1 MRHSYPKKIYNIDKD
16 TNFAL
21 ITYIMVLLWVGKRF
35 VDLFNTGATIRGR
48 EINNKKSFD
57 RINSGIR
64 NGWGESS

>member
-48 EINNKKSFD
+48 EINNKK
-57 RINSGIR
+57 
-64 NGWGESS
+64 